1 MRRKRVI
8 TARTIEETMT
18 HLIGIAVVFALGFG
32 AGRVHHLSGL
42 KTKVLS
48 LETKLKLEGSVVSA
62 DAKKVLAEVKTL
74 LHIK

>member
-1 MRRKRVI
+1 
-8 TARTIEETMT
+8 MT

-42 KTKVLS
+42 KAKFVK
-48 LETKLKLEGSVVSA
+48 LETELKAQGNVASA
-62 DAKKVLAEVKTL
+62 DAKKVIAEVKSL